1 MVKDLLANAEDT
13 RDVGSIPESERYPGG
28 GNDTPL
34 QYSCL
39 KNSMDRGA
47 WWTTVH
53 GAETVRHNWVT
64 EHKHRFKK
72 KKNLKSVQRHRR
84 PQIAKAILKEKNG
97 GGGIILVSNHSGVT
111 L

>member
-1 MVKDLLANAEDT
+1 MLVVKDLLANAEDA

-39 KNSMDRGA
+39 KNSMDREA

-53 GAETVRHNWVT
+53 GASESGTPLSTR
-64 EHKHRFKK
+64 
-72 KKNLKSVQRHRR
+72 
-84 PQIAKAILKEKNG
+84 ILMV
-97 GGGIILVSNHSGVT
+97 L
-111 L
+111 LL

>member
-1 MVKDLLANAEDT
+1 MLVVKDLLANAEDA

-39 KNSMDRGA
+39 KNSMDREA

-53 GAETVRHNWVT
+53 GVSESGTPLSTR
-64 EHKHRFKK
+64 
-72 KKNLKSVQRHRR
+72 
-84 PQIAKAILKEKNG
+84 ILMV
-97 GGGIILVSNHSGVT
+97 L
-111 L
+111 LL